1 METLAGDWF
10 LDVTFPFGYN
20 RSDLLHSGDFG
31 GKTGK
36 FPRLYRGWHRAYQQ
50 NP

>member
-10 LDVTFPFGYN
+10 LDVAFPFGYH

-31 GKTGK
+31 GKTGE
-36 FPRLYRGWHRAYQQ
+36 FPRLYRGWHRAYQ
-50 NP
+50 